1 MMKASRTCDRCG
13 ASVPPS
19 APQSLC
25 LHCLFDSAAD
35 PSPDPPAE
43 PVPPAGNPDF
53 ADYELLAELGRGGQ
67 GMVYRARHR
76 GLGRVVALKTIPP
89 AHLAAPSARA
99 RFLPEASVAGRLDH
113 PNIVPIYE
121 VGERDAFSFFS
132 MKLVEG
138 ITLQQLFPDGPPQIS
153 GCRQAADILIKVSR
167 KWLC

>member
-1 MMKASRTCDRCG
+1 
-13 ASVPPS
+13 
-19 APQSLC
+19 
-25 LHCLFDSAAD
+25 
-35 PSPDPPAE
+35 
-43 PVPPAGNPDF
+43 
-53 ADYELLAELGRGGQ
+53 
-67 GMVYRARHR
+67 MVYRARHR

-121 VGERDAFSFFS
+121 VGERDGFSFFS

-167 KWLC
+167 KWLCLVFMNVAIDAPSGARTKWRAIAAVYPLAD